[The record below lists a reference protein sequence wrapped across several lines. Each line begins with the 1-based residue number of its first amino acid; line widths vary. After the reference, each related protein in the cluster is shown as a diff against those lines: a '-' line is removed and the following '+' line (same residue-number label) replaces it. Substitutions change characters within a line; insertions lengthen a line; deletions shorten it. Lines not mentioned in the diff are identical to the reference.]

1 MTGPLGALIG
11 LTLADPNR
19 AAREIMALGLPDS
32 ARWLGLALVSVL
44 AVLVMNLTMMVAPE
58 ADPHPMIVALR
69 HPLTG
74 VVVQAGSIL
83 LLAAAVAFVGGLFGG
98 RGGFADALTLM
109 LWLEFLM
116 VLAGALQ
123 IAVVLTVPAL
133 AFLVSALVIFEFVW
147 ILVHFVVTLHGFT
160 RRFMVL
166 LGMIASFVVLALLL
180 GLVLTVLGIAPPE
193 AA

>member
-44 AVLVMNLTMMVAPE
+44 AVLVMNLTMMAAPG

-74 VVVQAGSIL
+74 AVVQAGSIL
-83 LLAAAVAFVGGLFGG
+83 LLATAVAFVGGLFGG

-123 IAVVLTVPAL
+123 IVVVLTVPAF

-147 ILVHFVVTLHGFT
+147 ILVHFVATLHGFT

-180 GLVLTVLGIAPPE
+180 GLVLAVLGIAPPE